1 MEVIIASP
9 RGFCAG
15 VVRAIEVVEKTL
27 DRTDGPVYVRK
38 EIVHNPHVVSE
49 LREKGAIFVD
59 EIEEVPEDQTVV
71 FSAHGVSP
79 RVWENSRNRNL
90 NILDATCPLVTKVH
104 AEAIKYAREGYT
116 ILLVGHKG
124 HEEVEGTL
132 GEAPESTILIEDAV
146 AARSVSI
153 MDESKVVAL
162 TQTTLSVD
170 DTEEIIGI
178 LRERFPLL
186 VTRNDICYATTNRQ
200 VAVKAMATKVDLVL
214 VIGAQNS
221 SNCNRLREV
230 AASFGIPSY
239 LINGPD
245 DMSEEWFANVERVGI
260 TSGASTPERLVDSV
274 VQKLAPESIQ
284 TLELVDENVSFVL
297 PKELR

>member
-38 EIVHNPHVVSE
+38 EIVHNPHVVSD

-59 EIEEVPEDQTVV
+59 EIEEVPEAQTVV

-79 RVWENSRNRNL
+79 KVWEDSRSRKL

-132 GEAPESTILIEDAV
+132 GEAPESTVLIEDALV
-146 AARSVSI
+146 AKSVSI
-153 MDESKVVAL
+153 VDESKVVAL

-178 LRERFPLL
+178 LKQRFPLL
-186 VTRNDICYATTNRQ
+186 ITRNDICYATTNRQ
-200 VAVKAMATKVDLVL
+200 IAVKAMAQKVDLVL

-245 DMSEEWFANVERVGI
+245 DISEEWLMNVERVGI

-274 VQKLAPESIQ
+274 VQKLAPASIQ

>member
-15 VVRAIEVVEKTL
+15 VVRAIEVVEKSL

-38 EIVHNPHVVSE
+38 EIVHNPHVVAE

-59 EIEEVPEDQTVV
+59 EIAEVPQDQTVI

-79 RVWENSRNRNL
+79 TVWDDSRRRNL
-90 NILDATCPLVTKVH
+90 NILDATGPLVTKLH

-124 HEEVEGTL
+124 LEEVEGTL
-132 GEAPESTILIEDAV
+132 AEAPECTLLVEDSI
-146 AARSVSI
+146 AARSVVVE
-153 MDESKVVAL
+153 DESRVVAL

-170 DTEEIIGI
+170 DTEEIITI
-178 LRERFPLL
+178 LKQRFPNL

-200 VAVKAMATKVDLVL
+200 IAVKAMAKKVDLVL

-230 AASFGIPSY
+230 AAGFGIPSY
-239 LINGPD
+239 LINSPD
-245 DMSEEWFANVERVGI
+245 DIVPAWLENVDRIGI

-274 VQKLAPESIQ
+274 VEKLKPSSIQ
-284 TLELVDENVSFVL
+284 SLELVDENVSFVL

>member
-15 VVRAIEVVEKTL
+15 VVRAIEVVAKSL

-38 EIVHNPHVVSE
+38 EIVHNPHVVAE

-59 EIEEVPEDQTVV
+59 EIAEVPQDQTVI

-79 RVWENSRNRNL
+79 TVWDDSRRRNL

-132 GEAPESTILIEDAV
+132 GEAPECTLLVEDSI
-146 AARSVSI
+146 AARSVVVE
-153 MDESKVVAL
+153 DESRVVAL

-170 DTEEIIGI
+170 DTEEIITI
-178 LRERFPLL
+178 LKQRFPKL

-200 VAVKAMATKVDLVL
+200 IAVKAMAKKVDLVL

-230 AASFGIPSY
+230 AAGFGIPSY
-239 LINGPD
+239 LINSPD
-245 DMSEEWFANVERVGI
+245 DIVPAWLENVDRIGI

-274 VQKLAPESIQ
+274 VEKLKPSSIQ
-284 TLELVDENVSFVL
+284 SLELVDENVSFVL

>member
-15 VVRAIEVVEKTL
+15 VVRAIEVVEKSL

-38 EIVHNPHVVSE
+38 EIVHNPHVVAE

-59 EIEEVPEDQTVV
+59 EIAEVPQDQTVI

-79 RVWENSRNRNL
+79 TVWDDSRRRNL

-116 ILLVGHKG
+116 ILLVWHKG

-132 GEAPESTILIEDAV
+132 GEAPECTLLVEDSI
-146 AARSVSI
+146 AARSVVVE
-153 MDESKVVAL
+153 DESRVVAL

-170 DTEEIIGI
+170 DTEEIITI
-178 LRERFPLL
+178 LKQRFPNL

-200 VAVKAMATKVDLVL
+200 IAVKAMAKKVDLVL

-230 AASFGIPSY
+230 AAGFGIPSY
-239 LINGPD
+239 LINSPD
-245 DMSEEWFANVERVGI
+245 DIVPAWLENVDRIGI

-274 VQKLAPESIQ
+274 VEKLKPSSIQ
-284 TLELVDENVSFVL
+284 SLELVDENVSFVL